1 MAETPQYT
9 PEQFWEM
16 IDQQGLP
23 QITDKLN
30 TTFRFIKYQNWIIK
44 SQQEAMNLFLD
55 DR

>member
-23 QITDKLN
+23 QVTDKLN
-30 TTFRFIKYQNWIIK
+30 KTFKFIKYQNWIIK
-44 SQQEAMNLFLD
+44 SQQEAMNLFLG